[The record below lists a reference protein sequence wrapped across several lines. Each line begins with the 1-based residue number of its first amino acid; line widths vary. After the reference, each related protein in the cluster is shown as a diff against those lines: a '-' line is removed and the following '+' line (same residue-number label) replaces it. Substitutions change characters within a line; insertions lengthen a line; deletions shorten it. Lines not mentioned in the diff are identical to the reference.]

1 MKFRFITLSL
11 LVLITL
17 LACKA
22 GPTYSNEG
30 SPSNPVLLTVGNT
43 HSGTIGIFGESFYK
57 FLAVASASHTIA
69 LTNMQSDLD
78 WYLYD
83 DASYSNRIDLCDEL
97 YGPIDEIK
105 STVSLT
111 NGVTYYLSV
120 WEWDYIDG
128 TFDLKI
134 TYP

>member
-43 HSGTIGIFGESFYK
+43 HNGTIGIFGESYYK
-57 FLAVASASHTIA
+57 FVAVADAPHTIG
-69 LTNMQSDLD
+69 LTSMQSNLG
-78 WYLYD
+78 WQLYD
-83 DASYSNRIDLCDEL
+83 DASYSNMIDWCDDW

-105 STVSLT
+105 STLTLT
-111 NGVTYYLSV
+111 NGVTYYLTV
-120 WEWDYIDG
+120 WEWDYKDG
-128 TFDLKI
+128 TFDLTI